1 MHAVFHSFLCCVVH
15 CVVLCCAL
23 FCVVHC
29 VVLCCVVHCFVLC
42 IVLCCA
48 LCCVVLY
55 IVLCCVVLCFALHC
69 VVLCCVV
76 LYLLQ
81 VDALQPAL
89 AALERDVN
97 DNKAPLPA
105 VRSALQACHVLHN
118 VAFHGVT

>member
-15 CVVLCCAL
+15 CVVLCFVL
-23 FCVVHC
+23 HC
-29 VVLCCVVHCFVLC
+29 VV
-42 IVLCCA
+42 

-55 IVLCCVVLCFALHC
+55 IVLCCALCCVVHCVVLCC
-69 VVLCCVV
+69 VLFCIVLCCVV

-89 AALERDVN
+89 AALERDMN

>member
-1 MHAVFHSFLCCVVH
+1 MSHSLGAVVSVLHVCCMHACMLCFILSCVVLCIVLCCVVLCCVVH

-23 FCVVHC
+23 
-29 VVLCCVVHCFVLC
+29 
-42 IVLCCA
+42 
-48 LCCVVLY
+48 
-55 IVLCCVVLCFALHC
+55 CCVVLCIM
-69 VVLCCVV
+69 LCCVV